1 VKAGAK
7 IYGKT
12 SVGESCKFGGEI
24 ENAIIHAYSNKQHE
38 GFLGHSY
45 IGEWVNLG
53 ADTNTSDLKNTYA
66 NIKVTLE
73 GREIDTE
80 KMFLGLLC
88 GDHTK
93 SAINTSFTTGT
104 VAGVCGILVHDGT
117 LPAVIPSYAWTG
129 RKNSPI
135 YKIDKALDVAR
146 IVMARRGKELL
157 PEEEL
162 LLRQEYEKVSKV

>member
-1 VKAGAK
+1 M
-7 IYGKT
+7 
-12 SVGESCKFGGEI
+12 
-24 ENAIIHAYSNKQHE
+24 
-38 GFLGHSY
+38 
-45 IGEWVNLG
+45 NLG

-135 YKIDKALDVAR
+135 YKIEKALDVAR
-146 IVMARRGKELL
+146 LVMARRGKELL

-162 LLRQEYEKVSKV
+162 LLRQEYEKVSKG